1 MGNNMMNFSL
11 RTSLGVVLALC
22 VATMAQA
29 AGWGS
34 LKGKFVVDG
43 AAPKAAAIDA
53 SKDAFCVSQHP
64 VDETVMVGKDG
75 ALGDVVVFL
84 RVGAGKTVDV
94 HPDYAAGKD
103 QPVEIDN
110 KGCSFQPHIALVRTG
125 QPFVVKNSDKTGH
138 NTNATMQKNGNF
150 NALIA
155 AGDEKKMT
163 FAKAEPFPMP
173 VSCNIHPFM
182 HGAVLV
188 KDDPYMAIS
197 AADGTFEIKNIPAG
211 KQEFVFWQEVK
222 GNLKDLK
229 FNGGSTSKQGRAELT
244 IEDGK
249 TLDLCDIK
257 VPTSA
262 LQ

>member
-1 MGNNMMNFSL
+1 MNQL
-11 RTSLGVVLALC
+11 TRNVLKLTALAAFAIASTAS
-22 VATMAQA
+22 VQA

-34 LKGKFVVDG
+34 IKGKFVVDG
-43 AAPKAAAIDA
+43 AAPKAPAIDA
-53 SKDAFCVSQHP
+53 SKDAFCVSAHP
-64 VDETVMVGKDG
+64 TDESVMVGKDG

-84 RVGAGKTVDV
+84 RVAAGKTVEV
-94 HPDYAAGKD
+94 HPDYAAAKD
-103 QPVEIDN
+103 QTVTLDN
-110 KGCSFQPHIALVRTG
+110 KGCSFRPHIALVRTG
-125 QPFVVKNSDKTGH
+125 QPFVVKNSDQTGH

-163 FAKAEPFPMP
+163 FSKAEPFPMP
-173 VSCNIHPFM
+173 VNCNIHPFM

-188 KDDPYMAIS
+188 KDDPYMAVS
-197 AADGTFEIKNIPAG
+197 GADGTFEIKNVPAG
-211 KQEFVFWQEVK
+211 KQEFAFWQEIK

-229 FNGGSTSKQGRAELT
+229 FSGGTTNKQGRAELT

-249 TLDLCDIK
+249 TLDLGEIK
-257 VPTSA
+257 VPVSV

>member
-1 MGNNMMNFSL
+1 MNKQTQNNLMLAMMMAA
-11 RTSLGVVLALC
+11 VVAMNS
-22 VATMAQA
+22 AASA

-34 LKGKFVVDG
+34 LKGKFVLDG
-43 AAPKAAAIDA
+43 TPPKAPAVDA
-53 SKDAFCVSQHP
+53 SKDAYCMTAHP

-84 RVGAGKTVDV
+84 KTAAGKTVEV
-94 HPDYAAGKD
+94 HPDYEASKGET
-103 QPVEIDN
+103 VTLDN

-125 QPFVVKNSDKTGH
+125 QPFVVKNSDQTAH
-138 NTNATMQKNGNF
+138 NTNLVMQKNGNI
-150 NALIA
+150 NPLLP

-173 VSCNIHPFM
+173 ASCNIHPFM

-188 KDDPYMAIS
+188 KEDPYMAVS

-211 KQEFVFWQEVK
+211 KQDFVFWQEVK

-229 FNGGSTSKQGRAELT
+229 FKGGSTSKQGRAELT

-249 TLDLCDIK
+249 TLDLGEIK
-257 VPTSA
+257 VPAAS